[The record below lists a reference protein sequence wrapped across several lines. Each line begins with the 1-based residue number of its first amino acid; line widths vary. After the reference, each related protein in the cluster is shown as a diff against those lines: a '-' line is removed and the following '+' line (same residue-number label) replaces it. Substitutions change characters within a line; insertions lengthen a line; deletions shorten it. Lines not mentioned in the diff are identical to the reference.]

1 MHPPEPHPDDASSG
15 AARAAGPLPG
25 AQWTVLILCD
35 VLHWSTA
42 DAAALLG
49 VTRVELAA
57 ALHRAR
63 EAVRGGHAP
72 GAAERAAL
80 SRLVGTTDGRVVSL
94 TGALLREHA
103 PPVPRSA

>member
-1 MHPPEPHPDDASSG
+1 MPLPEHLAAEAPSDAP
-15 AARAAGPLPG
+15 GPLPP

-35 VLHWSTA
+35 VLHWPTA

-49 VTRVELAA
+49 ASRAELIA

-63 EAVRGGHAP
+63 GAVLRGQVP
-72 GAAERAAL
+72 GPGERAAL
-80 SRLVGTTDGRVVSL
+80 SRLVGTADSTVVAV

-103 PPVPRSA
+103 PPVARSA